1 MKDAERQARLAKF
14 RKEVEGLD
22 NVVGTAVDPKT
33 GQIVALVTEK
43 KKKDDLPDNQLVENN
58 TSLSKDEH
66 GVVEVGHLRAHSVPM
81 EAESTGV
88 IRPVAA
94 GAEEQP
100 KNRDWVGTASFL
112 ARVVDISKGE
122 WSTGV
127 AVDDVVR
134 LSNWHVYVGDEF
146 VPHRPINQPFKGGK
160 VGELV
165 GEVPLSDGV
174 KVDVAAR
181 SVSIEDGW
189 GTVGLET
196 AANGDEFGR
205 SVVYDITDEH
215 AGMSVTKSG
224 RTTDVTTAE
233 ITLVDVSVEVD
244 YGEPGNPNLIRIDD
258 CVITTDLGA
267 PGDSGSPVFLS
278 ESGALCG
285 LYFAGSPVSG
295 VFSQIGNIRSSL
307 GVDPITDWD
316 EETAPADYPP
326 ETEDT
331 EDTDVE
337 QFKNDLI
344 EFVEGWSP
352 S

>member
-1 MKDAERQARLAKF
+1 MKDAERRAKLARF
-14 RKEVEGLD
+14 RDEIEGVD
-22 NVVGTAVDPKT
+22 NVVGSAWDPERKRF
-33 GQIVALVTEK
+33 VALVTEK
-43 KKKDDLPDNQLVENN
+43 KDETELDENQLVANN

-66 GVVEVGHLRAHSVPM
+66 GVVEVGELRAHSVPLEM
-81 EAESTGV
+81 ESSGV
-88 IRPVAA
+88 VRPVEA

-112 ARVVDISKGE
+112 ARVVDTSKGE

-127 AVDDVVR
+127 SEGDVVR

-146 VPHRPINQPFKGGK
+146 VPHRPVNQPFRGGK

-165 GEVPLSDGV
+165 GGVPLSDGV

-196 AANGDEFGR
+196 ASNGAEHGR

-215 AGMSVTKSG
+215 GGMTVTKSG

-233 ITLVDVSVEVD
+233 ITLVDVSVDVD
-244 YGEPGNPNLIRIDD
+244 YGEPGDPNIVRIDD
-258 CVITTDLGA
+258 CVITTNLGEK
-267 PGDSGSPVFLS
+267 GDSGSPVYFT
-278 ESGALCG
+278 ETGALCG
-285 LYFAGSPVSG
+285 LYFAGSPVSS
-295 VFSQIGNIRSSL
+295 VFNQIGNIVSTL
-307 GVDPITDWD
+307 GVEPITDWND
-316 EETAPADYPP
+316 NTPPTDYPGERP
-326 ETEDT
+326 L
-331 EDTDVE
+331 DTDLE
-337 QFKNDLI
+337 QFKSDLV
-344 EFVEGWSP
+344 EFVQNWSP

>member
-1 MKDAERQARLAKF
+1 MKDAERQAKLAKF
-14 RKEVEGLD
+14 RKEVEDLD
-22 NVVGTAVDPKT
+22 NVVGTAIDPKT
-33 GQIVALVTEK
+33 GKIVALVTEK
-43 KKKDDLPDNQLVENN
+43 KPERDLPDNQLVANN

-66 GVVEVGHLRAHSVPM
+66 GVVEVGELRAHSVPLA
-81 EAESTGV
+81 AESSAV
-88 IRPVAA
+88 VRPVEA

-112 ARVVDISKGE
+112 ARVVDTSKGE

-127 AVDDVVR
+127 STGSVVR

-165 GEVPLSDGV
+165 GEVPITDGV

-189 GTVGLET
+189 GTIGLET
-196 AANGDEFGR
+196 AENGEEYGR
-205 SVVYDITDEH
+205 RVVYDITDEH
-215 AGMSVTKSG
+215 GGKTVTKSG

-233 ITLVDVSVEVD
+233 VVLVDVSVDID
-244 YGEPGNPNLIRIDD
+244 YGEPGHPNLVRVDD

-267 PGDSGSPVFLS
+267 PGDSGSPVFLT
-278 ESGALCG
+278 EDGALCG
-285 LYFAGSPVSG
+285 LYFAGSAVSG
-295 VFSQIGNIRSSL
+295 VFSQIGNVRDAL
-307 GVDPITDWD
+307 GVEPITDWD
-316 EETAPADYPP
+316 EDTPPTDYAVDRP
-326 ETEDT
+326 
-331 EDTDVE
+331 TDDDLE
-337 QFKNDLI
+337 QFKRDLV
-344 EFVEGWSP
+344 EFVESWHP